1 MKYKSMTKSQ
11 LAAAAGITRQTF
23 CNWLKPHEKKLRK
36 MGVSPCA
43 KVLPPVAV
51 KYVCQIFDID
61 I

>member
-1 MKYKSMTKSQ
+1 MTKSQ

-23 CNWLKPHEKKLRK
+23 CNWLKPHEKTLRK

-43 KVLPPVAV
+43 KVLPPMAV
-51 KYVCQIFDID
+51 KYVCQIFDIE